1 VMTGIGIGM
10 ALGAFVAGWVVDTFG
25 AQNGFWVSIIS
36 GAIALATVLIGQG
49 TLTGQKEK
57 PLSGAAPQP
66 AE

>member
-1 VMTGIGIGM
+1 
-10 ALGAFVAGWVVDTFG
+10 
-25 AQNGFWVSIIS
+25 VSIIS

-49 TLTGQKEK
+49 TLAGQKEK